1 MAGIMGDVINNR
13 LGLQALAH
21 GRQQIQEQ
29 EKQALQQ
36 QEASSYLRKFYQSQK
51 DGNPDYE
58 SLNEAVLRSPQLAQ
72 NALAAMKIDTDEK
85 AKSAADFLIKANQ
98 FVDSPEDFMALGRSR
113 VEEIMARGGDP
124 SETLGMLE
132 AYASGDVAKVKNGI
146 RAGTA
151 ALTNRGYID
160 PSIYGQ
166 MSGAG
171 TRLTP
176 YQQAKIDID
185 KGKLD
190 LDQAKLDFEKSKL
203 TGAGGLDATTRQK
216 INKDITPIVKSTEGI
231 HSAASSLDALKSN
244 SSAASQLAA
253 VFKFMKALDPTSVVR
268 ETEQGMVYD
277 AQGAAQGIAGRLNKL
292 MGEGGLTKE
301 GFQDLVDTAKV
312 MANSEI
318 DSKDSEIQRYLDVYE
333 GTLPESF
340 VKTVKGRVPKK
351 FEIGGSGQGAMT
363 TGINIDTAKKET
375 AAERLRRLTGGQ

>member
-13 LGLQALAH
+13 LGLQALAQ

-29 EKQALQQ
+29 EKQAAQQ
-36 QEASSYLRKFYQSQK
+36 QEASDYLRKYYQSQK
-51 DGNPDYE
+51 DGAPDYE

-72 NALAAMKIDTDEK
+72 NALTAMKIDTDEK
-85 AKSAADFLIKANQ
+85 ARSAADFLIKANQ
-98 FVDSPEDFMALGRSR
+98 FIDSPEDFMALGRSR

-124 SETLGMLE
+124 AETLGMLE

-160 PSIYGQ
+160 PSVWGQ
-166 MSGAG
+166 ISGAG
-171 TRLTP
+171 AGLTP

-231 HSAASSLDALKSN
+231 HSAASSLEALKSK

-301 GFQDLVDTAKV
+301 GFDDIVNTAKV
-312 MANSEI
+312 LANAEVE
-318 DSKDSEIQRYLDVYE
+318 SKDSEIQRYLDVYE

-351 FEIGGSGQGAMT
+351 FEIGGSGKDAMT
-363 TGINIDTAKKET
+363 TGINDSTDSSIDDLVSKYAD
-375 AAERLRRLTGGQ
+375 

>member
-13 LGLQALAH
+13 LGLQALAQ

-29 EKQALQQ
+29 EKQAVQQ
-36 QEASSYLRKFYQSQK
+36 QEASDYLRKFYQSQK

-58 SLNEAVLRSPQLAQ
+58 SLSEAVLRSPQLAQ
-72 NALAAMKIDTDEK
+72 NALSAMKIDTDEK

-132 AYASGDVAKVKNGI
+132 AYASGDVGKVKNGI

-171 TRLTP
+171 AGLTP
-176 YQQAKIDID
+176 YQQAQIDID
-185 KGKLD
+185 KGKLN

-203 TGAGGLDATTRQK
+203 VGGGGLSADTRQK
-216 INKDITPIVKSTEGI
+216 INKDITPLVKGTEGI
-231 HSAASSLDALKSN
+231 HSAARSLESLSLN
-244 SSAASQLAA
+244 SSPASQIAA
-253 VFKFMKALDPTSVVR
+253 VFKYMKALDPTSVVR
-268 ETEQGMVYD
+268 SDEQGMIY
-277 AQGAAQGIAGRLNKL
+277 GAEGQLKAIESKWNSM
-292 MGEGGLTKE
+292 MGKGGLTKE

-363 TGINIDTAKKET
+363 TGINGDTAKKE
-375 AAERLRRLTGGQ
+375 ARLKELRAKHGL